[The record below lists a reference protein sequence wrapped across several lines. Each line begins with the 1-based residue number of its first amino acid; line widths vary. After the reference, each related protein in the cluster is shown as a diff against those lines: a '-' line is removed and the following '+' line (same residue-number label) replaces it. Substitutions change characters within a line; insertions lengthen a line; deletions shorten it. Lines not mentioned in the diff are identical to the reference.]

1 MREQSGRRRLWAL
14 WLALSAALLGVRD
27 ARADERVLHEFVP
40 DVDPDEPLHALEL
53 GGQAP
58 EAIEYDGEVLPEP
71 EAGAST
77 EAPAMIAE
85 PGDGRGPELPGQRSP
100 TFAPDRQTELEGTLQ
115 YHAAFNPEIAPFKRV
130 TALDAIVIAGDGV
143 TPVLAVA
150 DPRRRNVPVEGADST
165 PPDARARDRFWGEA
179 TLDFSGGNAVP
190 LPSVSPE
197 SRMLSVRTEPAT
209 ELQIQRDGADNFY
222 AVPKGKRPRQPVFVA
237 FLTDAPRSYFA
248 SALPH
253 AKLDVLAAHVPR
265 FDAGLRKRA
274 LGFARELGI
283 GERSDL
289 ADALARLVAHFRAF
303 EESAEPPPNTGDV
316 YLDLARGKK
325 GVCRHRAYAFVIT
338 AQALGI
344 PARFVQNEAHSWVE
358 VELPKLGWLRIDL
371 GGAAHGLNTHGAED
385 RPLYRPV
392 EPDPLPRPA
401 AYEES
406 YSQLGRNTTGVRKPS
421 DQELQGRWI
430 GPAQEGGGDAAQ
442 ASGTAPFMSTVDAA
456 RGRAGSERDNS
467 GRAPL
472 QLSLEAR
479 SFEALRGNSLALKG
493 NVHDASGLGIAGL
506 RVEVSLAADG
516 RRERMLLGVSV
527 TAPDGG
533 FGGDFSIPP
542 DLAPGDYRLV
552 VVTPGNAKYQP
563 ALAE

>member
-1 MREQSGRRRLWAL
+1 LWGAL
-14 WLALSAALLGVRD
+14 YVALLLARWGVGA

-53 GGQAP
+53 GGEAP
-58 EAIEYDGEVLPEP
+58 EAIEYDGEVLPAP

-85 PGDGRGPELPGQRSP
+85 PGDGRGAELPGQRSP
-100 TFAPDRQTELEGTLQ
+100 NFAPDRQTELEGTLQ

-130 TALDAIVIAGDGV
+130 TALDAIVLATDGA

-150 DPRRRNVPVEGADST
+150 DSRRRNVPVEGADSV
-165 PPDARARDRFWGEA
+165 PPDGRARDRFWGEA
-179 TLDFSGGNAVP
+179 TLDFSGGNSLP

-197 SRMLSVRTEPAT
+197 SRILSVRTEPAT
-209 ELQIQRDGADNFY
+209 ELVFQRDGAGNFY
-222 AVPKGKRPRQPVFVA
+222 AAVKGRRPRQPVFVA

-253 AKLDVLAAHVPR
+253 AKLDVLAAHVAP
-265 FDAGLRKRA
+265 FDAGLKKRA

-283 GERSDL
+283 TPRSDF
-289 ADALARLVAHFRAF
+289 ADALTRLVAHFRAF
-303 EESAEPPPNTGDV
+303 EESSEPPPDTGDV
-316 YLDLARGKK
+316 YLDLARAKK

-371 GGAAHGLNTHGAED
+371 GGAAHGLNAHGAED

-406 YSQLGRNTTGVRKPS
+406 YSQLGRNTSGIRKPS
-421 DQELQGRWI
+421 DEELQGRWV
-430 GPAQEGGGDAAQ
+430 GPAQAGGSDSAQ
-442 ASGTAPFMSTVDAA
+442 GTGNAPFMSTVDAP
-456 RGRAGSERDNS
+456 RGRDQSD
-467 GRAPL
+467 RAAL
-472 QLSLEAR
+472 QVTLQAR
-479 SFEALRGNSLALKG
+479 RFEALRGNALALKG
-493 NVHDASGLGIAGL
+493 NVHDASGLGVAGL

-527 TAPDGG
+527 TGADGG
-533 FGGDFSIPP
+533 FGGEFSIPP